1 MENTNNELAI
11 VISETQVP
19 EDMQK
24 SLIEYFTPFL
34 KQAADWKE
42 KAESL
47 VVTDITQTHEMKMAR
62 EARLAIREI
71 RLAADKTRKML
82 KEDSLK
88 YGRAVQGAY
97 NVIEAVISPIES
109 HLEKQ
114 EKFKELYELQQKE
127 KIRLERED
135 LSKDVREYM
144 IVNINLGEITQTDFE
159 RMLNGA
165 ILQKQAAEQAA
176 IKAEE
181 ERQARLKQEAEE
193 RERLRIENERLKAEA
208 EERERERQVELD
220 RLEMEQRKANIE
232 AAKLKKEAEAKLAAE
247 RAERE
252 RLEAELKA
260 KQEAELKAEQERQ
273 AAIEAELSKGDK
285 DKLSDLISDLEALQS
300 KYEFK
305 AKKNKALYKIV
316 AELLG
321 KIIVYINSKNI

>member
-1 MENTNNELAI
+1 MKTINNELAI

-19 EDMQK
+19 DEMQK

-34 KQAADWKE
+34 EQAADWKE

-62 EARLAIREI
+62 EARLALREI

-97 NVIEAVISPIES
+97 NVIESAISPIEK
-109 HLEKQ
+109 HLEEQ

-127 KIRLERED
+127 KLRLEREE

-144 IVNINLGEITQTDFE
+144 IVNINLGEITQTDFD
-159 RMLNGA
+159 RLLNGA
-165 ILQKQAAEQAA
+165 ILQKQAAEDTA
-176 IKAEE
+176 IAEE
-181 ERQARLKQEAEE
+181 ENRQARLKEEALEREMLRVENEKLKAAAEE
-193 RERLRIENERLKAEA
+193 K
-208 EERERERQVELD
+208 ERETRAELD
-220 RLEMEQRKANIE
+220 RLEQEQRKANIA

-247 RAERE
+247 KAEKE
-252 RLEAELKA
+252 CLLAELKA
-260 KQEAELKAEQERQ
+260 KEEAEAKAELERQ
-273 AAIEAELSKGDK
+273 ALIEAELTKGDK
-285 DKLSDLISDLEALQS
+285 AKIADMIADLEAIKT

-305 AKKNKALYKIV
+305 AKKNKILYLAVIS
-316 AELLG
+316 LLD
-321 KIIVYINSKNI
+321 KIIVYINQKH

>member
-1 MENTNNELAI
+1 MTPINNELAI

-19 EDMQK
+19 DEMQK

-34 KQAADWKE
+34 EQAADWKE

-62 EARLAIREI
+62 EARLALREI

-97 NVIEAVISPIES
+97 NVIEAAISPIEK
-109 HLEKQ
+109 HLEEQ

-127 KIRLERED
+127 KLRLEREE

-176 IKAEE
+176 IAAELRE
-181 ERQARLKQEAEE
+181 QAKLKQEADE
-193 RERLRIENERLKAEA
+193 RERLRAENEKLKAVA
-208 EERERERQVELD
+208 EEKERERRAELD
-220 RLEMEQRKANIE
+220 RLEQEQRKANIA

-247 RAERE
+247 KAEKE
-252 RLEAELKA
+252 CLLAELKA
-260 KQEAELKAEQERQ
+260 REEAEAKAELERQ
-273 AAIEAELSKGDK
+273 ALIEADLTKGDK
-285 DKLSDLISDLEALQS
+285 AKIADLITDLEAIKT

-305 AKKNKALYKIV
+305 AKKNKILYLAVIS
-316 AELLG
+316 LLD
-321 KIIVYINSKNI
+321 KIIVYINQKH

>member
-1 MENTNNELAI
+1 MKTINNELAI

-19 EDMQK
+19 DEMQK

-34 KQAADWKE
+34 EQAADWKE

-62 EARLAIREI
+62 EARLALREI
-71 RLAADKTRKML
+71 RLAADKTRKLL

-97 NVIEAVISPIES
+97 NVIEAAISPIEK
-109 HLEKQ
+109 HLEEQ

-127 KIRLERED
+127 KLRLEREE

-181 ERQARLKQEAEE
+181 DRQARLKEEALEREMLRVENEKLKAAAEE
-193 RERLRIENERLKAEA
+193 K
-208 EERERERQVELD
+208 ERETRAELD
-220 RLEMEQRKANIE
+220 RLEQEQRKANIA

-247 RAERE
+247 KAEKE
-252 RLEAELKA
+252 CLLAELKA
-260 KQEAELKAEQERQ
+260 KEEAEAKAELERQ
-273 AAIEAELSKGDK
+273 ALIEAELTKGDK
-285 DKLSDLISDLEALQS
+285 AKIADMIADLEAIKT

-305 AKKNKALYKIV
+305 AKKNKILYLAVIS
-316 AELLG
+316 LLD
-321 KIIVYINSKNI
+321 KIIVYINQKN

>member
-1 MENTNNELAI
+1 MKTINNELAI

-19 EDMQK
+19 DEMQK

-34 KQAADWKE
+34 EQAADWKE

-62 EARLAIREI
+62 EARLALREI
-71 RLAADKTRKML
+71 RLAADKTRKLL

-97 NVIEAVISPIES
+97 NVIEAAISPIEK
-109 HLEKQ
+109 HLEEQ

-127 KIRLERED
+127 KLRLEREE

-181 ERQARLKQEAEE
+181 DRQARLKEEALEREMLRVENEKLKAAAEE
-193 RERLRIENERLKAEA
+193 K
-208 EERERERQVELD
+208 ERETRAELD
-220 RLEMEQRKANIE
+220 RLEQEQRKANIA

-247 RAERE
+247 KAEKE
-252 RLEAELKA
+252 KLMAELKA
-260 KQEAELKAEQERQ
+260 KEEAKAKAELERQ
-273 AAIEAELSKGDK
+273 ALIEAELTKGDK
-285 DKLSDLISDLEALQS
+285 AKIADMIADLEAIKT

-305 AKKNKALYKIV
+305 AKKNKILYLAVIS
-316 AELLG
+316 LLD
-321 KIIVYINSKNI
+321 KIIVYINQKN